1 MRIVVQTEG
10 VNGAGYVRLHVRLV
24 ERVRLTTVRR
34 GRLALRL
41 ALVLEP
47 DRDGLYFPA
56 TWSVIDSDAYKC
68 AVQQARRQKV
78 KISTHI
84 PPALATASRS
94 SLDGWEFWWKRF
106 SSIVSWTL
114 VNRFL
119 VRRVEFRTVTVLT
132 FGCEACSDASSSEV
146 EEKLKAELVLD
157 RAPIGLGGFMVGTT
171 KQKSKT
177 GLRVFMRIPN
187 PTN

>member
-1 MRIVVQTEG
+1 M
-10 VNGAGYVRLHVRLV
+10 NGAGYVGLHIRLV

-34 GRLALRL
+34 GGLALRL

-47 DRDGLYFPA
+47 DSDGLYFPVA
-56 TWSVIDSDAYKC
+56 WSTTRINVLC
-68 AVQQARRQKV
+68 R
-78 KISTHI
+78 THI

-94 SLDGWEFWWKRF
+94 SLEGWEFWWKRF

-114 VNRFL
+114 VNLFL
-119 VRRVEFRTVTVLT
+119 VRRVEFMTVTV
-132 FGCEACSDASSSEV
+132 FGFSCEAWSDASSSEV

-157 RAPIGLGGFMVGTT
+157 KAPIGLGGFMVGTT

-177 GLRVFMRIPN
+177 GLRVFMRTN